1 MFGVQYSHTIRALP
15 GSTKGECKQ
24 IASTGGP
31 HPYVCDSYNALVHDK
46 SSQLL
51 RKYSRMDILKYPS
64 GVQRAGKRGVIMKY
78 VAREELEER
87 VRINKIER
95 KTDIM
100 KIKNLEIEQ
109 QRSLQAAWR
118 DNETLRPFIEKIS
131 LFIN

>member
-1 MFGVQYSHTIRALP
+1 M
-15 GSTKGECKQ
+15 
-24 IASTGGP
+24 
-31 HPYVCDSYNALVHDK
+31 
-46 SSQLL
+46 
-51 RKYSRMDILKYPS
+51 
-64 GVQRAGKRGVIMKY
+64 
-78 VAREELEER
+78 
-87 VRINKIER
+87 RINKIER